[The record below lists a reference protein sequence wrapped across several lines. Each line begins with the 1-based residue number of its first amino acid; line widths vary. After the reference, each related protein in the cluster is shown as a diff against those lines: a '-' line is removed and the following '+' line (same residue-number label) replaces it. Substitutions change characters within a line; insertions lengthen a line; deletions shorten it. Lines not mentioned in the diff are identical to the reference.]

1 LRKQVLSQSHLHYKL
16 GFKGKIGMKNYFKLL
31 RFLRGHKRIFIFAV
45 VFMLFTAV
53 FEGVQLS
60 MLVPMT
66 DIIFTQKKII
76 IPNKVPDFVSHFIE
90 KLNNIPPE
98 SLLSQLLLAFFIL
111 LLVKNFVSFWYGFL
125 MNDVSQRVM
134 RDIRNKLYHTIQHL
148 SLDYFSR
155 KRSGELI
162 SRITNDVQ
170 VIENAISYG
179 VTDLFRQTFI
189 IVMFIAIALGIYLKA
204 ALIVF
209 LLFPLIAL
217 PVGQLG
223 RKLRK
228 LSKSSQEKMAD
239 INSLLLETITGV
251 KVVKAFCTEDY
262 ETERFRKQNHDY
274 YKIKMKSIK
283 RLMLISPITE
293 LIGAF
298 CGVTIIL
305 WLGRQLMRGELSFG
319 IFVLF
324 FGSIMSIISPI
335 KKLGNVN
342 AMTQQALAAND
353 RIYDILET
361 QATIIERVGAIEI
374 PTMRHGLEIKDVTF
388 QYAEESGVVLTNI
401 NFNIQAG
408 ELVAIVGPTGSGKS
422 TLVSLIPRLYDPHH
436 GEIRIDGVNL
446 KEVTFKSLRRQI
458 GIVAQETV
466 LFNDT
471 VRANIA
477 YGTNRTSQQEIEAA
491 ARKAFAHDFV
501 KDMPQGYDTVIGD
514 RGFRLSGGEKQR
526 IAIARA
532 ILRNPPILIL
542 DEATS
547 QLDSQ
552 SEQYVQEALDKLMEG
567 KTVICIAHRLST
579 IKKAKKIIVFEAGR
593 IVGLD
598 AHDNLLKNCPLYHK
612 LYETQFQM

>member
-1 LRKQVLSQSHLHYKL
+1 
-16 GFKGKIGMKNYFKLL
+16 MKNYFKLL
-31 RFLRGHKRIFIFAV
+31 RFLRGHVRIFILAT

-60 MLVPMT
+60 MLVPLT
-66 DIIFTQKKII
+66 DIIFTQKKIV
-76 IPNKVPDFVSHFIE
+76 IPNKVPDFVAHFIE
-90 KLNNIPPE
+90 QLNNTPPE
-98 SLLSQLLLAFFIL
+98 RLLFELLLAFFLL

-148 SLDYFSR
+148 SLDYFSK

-179 VTDLFRQTFI
+179 VTDLFRQSFT
-189 IVMFIAIALGIYLKA
+189 IVMFIIIALSIYLKV
-204 ALIVF
+204 ALIVL
-209 LLFPLIAL
+209 LLFPFIAL
-217 PVGQLG
+217 PVGQIG

-228 LSKSSQEKMAD
+228 LSRSTQEKMAD

-251 KVVKAFCTEDY
+251 KVVKAFCTEEY
-262 ETERFRKQNHDY
+262 ETQRFKKQNHDY

-283 RLMLISPITE
+283 RMLLVSPITE
-293 LIGAF
+293 IIGAL
-298 CGVTIIL
+298 CGLSIIL

-319 IFVLF
+319 VFVLF

-353 RIYDILET
+353 RIYEVLET
-361 QATIIERVGAIEI
+361 KPTVVEKNNAVEIPVMRKGIEI
-374 PTMRHGLEIKDVTF
+374 KHVTF
-388 QYAEESGVVLTNI
+388 QYDQESGPVLHDI
-401 NFNIQAG
+401 NFNIQVG

-422 TLVSLIPRLYDPHH
+422 TLASLIPRFYDPNK
-436 GEIRIDGVNL
+436 GEVKIDGVNL
-446 KEVTFKSLRRQI
+446 IEITFKSLRRQI
-458 GIVAQETV
+458 GIVAQETI

-471 VRANIA
+471 VKANIA
-477 YGTNRTSQQEIEAA
+477 YGTDSSTQQEVEAA
-491 ARKAFAHDFV
+491 TRKAFAHDFI
-501 KDMPQGYDTVIGD
+501 KDMPQGYETILGD

-526 IAIARA
+526 ITIARA

-552 SEQYVQEALDKLMEG
+552 SEKYVQEALDKLMEG

-579 IKKAKKIIVFEAGR
+579 IKKAKKIVVLESGR

-598 AHDNLLKNCPLYHK
+598 AHDNLLRNCPLYRK